1 MTIVRYKNRHDID
14 IQFEDGSVVCNKDYC
29 NFKNG
34 AIKHLN
40 HPSYL
45 GKGYLGYGKYKSR
58 DIKTHDHT
66 KEYIVWGSM
75 LTRCY
80 SEKYQKLF
88 PSYVGCTVCDEW
100 LNFQNFAE
108 WFNQNYYEIPDETME
123 LDKDILSN
131 SNKIYSPDTC
141 CFIPSYINCILCDR
155 AGDRGD
161 DPRGVVYHQGKYEAT
176 ACVNKQQKY
185 LGSYDSAE
193 EAFNVYKTVK
203 EQEIKRVAELYKD
216 YLPNKVYERL
226 CNYRVI
232 DTQRI

>member
-14 IQFEDGSVVCNKDYC
+14 VQFEDGSVVRNKDYY
-29 NFKNG
+29 NFQNG

-40 HPSYL
+40 YPTYL
-45 GKGYLGYGKYKSR
+45 NKGYFGYGKYTSR
-58 DIKTHDHT
+58 DSTTHNKTM
-66 KEYIVWGSM
+66 EYTTWGSM

-80 SEKYQKLF
+80 SDKYQQLF
-88 PSYVGCTVCDEW
+88 PSYIGCTVCDEW

-108 WFNQNYYEIPDETME
+108 WFNQNYYEIPNETME
-123 LDKDILSN
+123 LDKDILSHD
-131 SNKIYSPDTC
+131 NKIYSPDTC
-141 CFIPSYINCILCDR
+141 CFIPSYINSIICDR

-176 ACVNKQQKY
+176 AYVNKQQKY
-185 LGSYDSAE
+185 LGSYDSAK

-232 DTQRI
+232 DTHRT